1 MGRWGT
7 GTVRRL
13 SSRRYQTRLTLPT
26 GRVALGS
33 FATPREATT
42 AISRANSVG
51 LPASRP
57 DRTSMEAWVERW
69 WATRIGHRAT
79 TQVRDRAILDHRIL
93 PVLGD
98 VLLAE
103 ITTALVQEWVNDLAR
118 RLAPSTVRRTYTVLA
133 QLLDAAVD
141 AGLLAAAPTSRIRLP
156 RRERYEARFLTADE
170 LEHLA
175 EVIREP
181 WRSMVLALAYATLR
195 IGEVAGLRRIDVDPA
210 AGTLRVANNLV
221 QVHSKLIEGP
231 PKTAAGRRTMTM
243 PPTVMGEIGPHLDR
257 FAGATH
263 VFCSPQGGLLRPDTW
278 RNLVW
283 RAAARKAGL
292 APLRVHDL
300 KHTGV
305 ALLAAAGVDPSEISR
320 RAGHSSVA
328 FTYDTATGISSRRP
342 TGPPPTSSIG
352 SAPTA
357 SLRES
362 GAGRR
367 GRSSGTRTF
376 WCASTAGTVRAVN
389 GQQWRRSCSGDE
401 QSTLLWRCRELR
413 TLANFPARIAL
424 RVSAHRLRR
433 LAIRGALRAE
443 ASEFVF
449 EFSAM
454 TA

>member
-1 MGRWGT
+1 MAASDPSVPPPPDPPGGRRDVPVAGWAERPLTPRLLLPPTAAAQRSSPCSASTTASRVPPEVIGVGRWGT

-243 PPTVMGEIGPHLDR
+243 PPTVMDEIGEHLAR
-257 FAGATH
+257 FAGPTH

-283 RAAARKAGL
+283 RPAVRKAGL

-300 KHTGV
+300 KVRHEAPCTGWDERTHLRPV
-305 ALLAAAGVDPSEISR
+305 AAG
-320 RAGHSSVA
+320 
-328 FTYDTATGISSRRP
+328 
-342 TGPPPTSSIG
+342 
-352 SAPTA
+352 
-357 SLRES
+357 
-362 GAGRR
+362 
-367 GRSSGTRTF
+367 RSK
-376 WCASTAGTVRAVN
+376 
-389 GQQWRRSCSGDE
+389 
-401 QSTLLWRCRELR
+401 
-413 TLANFPARIAL
+413 
-424 RVSAHRLRR
+424 
-433 LAIRGALRAE
+433 LRA
-443 ASEFVF
+443 A
-449 EFSAM
+449 
-454 TA
+454 